1 MEGSWQQCG
10 LTWRLKK
17 DATREIAKDVNAEK
31 LDGNAAVWDWILA
44 MLAKTISG
52 IDQYFGYLGA
62 LPWCIARACTV
73 EGAKEVMRQLT
84 LKPFEKQD
92 SFTRK
97 VIGKIGRDIEQR
109 SLGGEV
115 TPALAEQVAVLKK
128 MSVA

>member
-1 MEGSWQQCG
+1 M
-10 LTWRLKK
+10 
-17 DATREIAKDVNAEK
+17 
-31 LDGNAAVWDWILA
+31 
-44 MLAKTISG
+44 
-52 IDQYFGYLGA
+52 
-62 LPWCIARACTV
+62 

-92 SFTRK
+92 PFTRK

-128 MSVA
+128 FSFA